1 MMPMDMTE
9 DSSATISSDPTD
21 PSKDFATVAA
31 LGARIVEQLGGVDRR
46 DLLGRWIAYRV
57 AELIRAADRARTKVE
72 REAASREAA
81 ELITRLWEL
90 RSSWPEGWPPR
101 NAAAVVERL
110 TDQTPYWRPLPEGQS
125 RWLDVLARLE
135 ALHLRERQLLFDA
148 ALIETDL
155 DADEIRTADAL
166 VSRRAAA
173 LREVMASLDTED
185 AADTTIATESTDALL
200 QQLDDLAS
208 ERAALVREALQAKPE
223 SSEAAPD
230 ERHTDSDARRDQ

>member
-1 MMPMDMTE
+1 M
-9 DSSATISSDPTD
+9 D

-31 LGARIVEQLGGVDRR
+31 LGARIVEQLGGVERR

-81 ELITRLWEL
+81 ELITRLWDI

-110 TDQTPYWRPLPEGQS
+110 TDPTPYWRPTQEGQS

-148 ALIETDL
+148 ALLETDL
-155 DADEIRTADAL
+155 NDDAEALQRFRTDLDVDETRVAAAL

-173 LREVMASLDTED
+173 LRELMASLDTVDAED
-185 AADTTIATESTDALL
+185 TAIATKSTEALL
-200 QQLDDLAS
+200 QRLDDFAS
-208 ERAALVREALQAKPE
+208 ERAALVREAVQNKPE
-223 SSEAAPD
+223 SSEAGPD
-230 ERHTDSDARRDQ
+230 EPQ